1 MHLSYLPLLLADYS
15 GYVVSIIK
23 LKTFSRSNIIIGASS
38 AGSGE
43 ESGSTEEGMLV
54 LFLGILSRLL

>member
-23 LKTFSRSNIIIGASS
+23 LKTFSRSNIITGASA

-54 LFLGILSRLL
+54 LFLGILSRLF